1 MESFFQE
8 LRRAREHSNITLQ
21 DISEQTL
28 INIRF
33 LEAIEQGNIP
43 ILPQAYVRAFI
54 REYAAVIG
62 LDPTET
68 MKRYD
73 LASTPPS
80 EQSQET
86 SPPPPPPTAPP
97 PQGLPSEP
105 EEGLMSSK
113 AARTMTA
120 LLLFIS
126 AIVAIVAIR
135 NTEQAVPTQET
146 PFQSVVKDNEERL
159 GGSVAEKAVSQA
171 TPTPSAKDSLTL
183 YATVSDTVWMQIIV
197 DTLSPREYI
206 FRPGTKTSWKAQD
219 RFVVTLGN
227 AGAVQFILNK
237 KPLGTLGKPG
247 AVVRSVEL
255 SRTTLGRQ

>member
-8 LRRAREHSNITLQ
+8 LRRAREQSNNSLQ

-33 LEAIEQGNIP
+33 LEAIEQGNIA

-62 LDPTET
+62 LDPLET

-73 LASTPPS
+73 RASALPA

-86 SPPPPPPTAPP
+86 PPQPPPPSTPP
-97 PQGLPSEP
+97 PRGLPSEP

-135 NTEQAVPTQET
+135 NTEQAVPTQEI
-146 PFQSVVKDNEERL
+146 PFQSVVKENEVRL
-159 GGSVAEKAVSQA
+159 GGSVAEKAVPQA

-183 YATVSDTVWMQIIV
+183 YAAVSDTVWMQVTV
-197 DTLSPREYI
+197 DTLSPHEYI
-206 FRPGTKTSWKAQD
+206 FRPGAKMSWKARD

-227 AGAVQFILNK
+227 AGAVHFTMNQ

-255 SRTTLGRQ
+255 SRTTLGKQ